1 MKLVILVTIAAI
13 LLTGACVP
21 LRPTPS
27 DPTILADAFFHG
39 RAYVDANGNGQVDS
53 DDPPLQGAY
62 FNAADARRID
72 SGGLTN
78 SEGFAMAWFPGSG
91 ATYPMT
97 LRMQAPNDSTYVL
110 IGLQEV
116 VLQKGESAI
125 PDFLFTTTLAPT
137 TTAD

>member
-1 MKLVILVTIAAI
+1 MTIAAV
-13 LLTGACVP
+13 LFTEACVP

-27 DPTILADAFFHG
+27 DPAILADAFFHG
-39 RAYVDANGNGQVDS
+39 RAYVDANGNGKVDS

-62 FNAADARRID
+62 FNAADARGID
-72 SGGLTN
+72 GGGFTN
-78 SEGFAMAWFPGSG
+78 SEGFAMAWFPGGG
-91 ATYPMT
+91 ATYPVT

-116 VLQKGESAI
+116 VLQFGESAI
-125 PDFLFTTTLAPT
+125 RGFLFTTTLAPT